1 MPGAHQF
8 VQMDLAAG
16 LLYAFFAF
24 FFILCLWLHREGKR
38 EGYPLISDRPSH
50 PLRVPIQGFP
60 GVPPVK
66 HVRLAHPDTHAS
78 SRRERD
84 LTGLLEPADGYP
96 GAPLLPTGDAM
107 RDGVGPAAYAQRADV
122 PDLAFDDGAPKIVPL
137 RAAPGFVIG
146 ETDPDP
152 RGKPVVTLDGK
163 IAGVVVDLWV
173 DRSEM
178 ILRYLE
184 VEASGGARR
193 VLVPMFLAT
202 INAAGTVRVI
212 SVTAAQLA
220 TAPGIAQPE
229 QITLLEEDKVAAYFG
244 GGHFYATPAR
254 SEPLL

>member
-38 EGYPLISDRPSH
+38 EGYPLISDRPDH
-50 PLRVPIQGFP
+50 PLRVPIEGFP
-60 GVPPVK
+60 GVPRLKVFKLK
-66 HVRLAHPDTHAS
+66 HEDHHAA

-84 LTGLLEPADGYP
+84 LTGLVVPADGYP
-96 GAPLLPTGDAM
+96 GAPLIPTGDAM
-107 RDGVGPAAYAQRADV
+107 RDGVGPAAYAERADV
-122 PDLAFDDGAPKIVPL
+122 PDLAFDDDLPKIVPL
-137 RAAPGFVIG
+137 RAAPGFSIG

-184 VEASGGARR
+184 VEATGAARR

-202 INAAGTVRVI
+202 INSAGTVRVI

-220 TAPGIAQPE
+220 AAPAIAQPE

-244 GGHFYATPAR
+244 GGHFYATPER
-254 SEPLL
+254 SEALL